1 MYNILVAD
9 SNGALRNLLTS
20 VLSAIGYEVITA
32 SDGVEALKAA
42 REWKG
47 PIHLLCANVA
57 VSRMNGL
64 NLAERLLPEHPEM
77 KVLILVTDH
86 PWLLSVEPVGT
97 EGHHPEF
104 NVLRKPFTLEELTAR
119 IQQILAASAA
129 AG

>member
-9 SNGALRNLLTS
+9 SNGALRNLLGS
-20 VLSAIGYEVITA
+20 VLSAAGYEVILA
-32 SDGVEALKAA
+32 GDGVEALKAA
-42 REWKG
+42 RNCNG

-57 VSRMNGL
+57 VRRMNGL
-64 NLAERLLPEHPEM
+64 SLAEQLLPEHPEM

-104 NVLRKPFTLEELTAR
+104 SVLRKPFTIQELTAT
-119 IQQILAASAA
+119 IQQMLATSAA